1 MLYLFIHHNIHTM
14 KRFTL
19 LSMLL
24 TISLFLYAQDCVSD
38 WSYYR
43 SIAIDNTNGE
53 SLTDYQVGFTLNTAE
68 LVASGK
74 LQADGADLRVFMDD
88 CTPLPFWGDSLG
100 TSNETRIWVK
110 VPAIDAGA
118 NLSLQVYYGNP
129 SAESIIDGENTF
141 ILFDD
146 FEGTEVDTDKWE
158 AVGEYATFEVSNGRL
173 RYSSTSMNPGPRF
186 KFVRS
191 KASFV
196 ENITLDF
203 VIERTNADGF
213 GFSSSEE
220 PISRFIIRDSGFGFD
235 TLNQI
240 AIMHDT
246 ISNGTAT
253 QLTYPLLR
261 FDRSEFNTV
270 SITPHINDQNEFVFT
285 RFANEGLGNENT
297 DTLIVQNINM
307 PGFHFI
313 MSSFSS
319 SFIIEMENIRVRQ
332 HTAYPPSNSVGEEQ
346 MLSPSS
352 LDQLIAPTLVQVF
365 PNPTQ
370 GIIRIKADWEES
382 MIIQLYN
389 SQGRMMPNINTS
401 LLPKSEQTMDF
412 SQVPSGIYFLQFRRA
427 SDRALIHSQKLNI
440 LR

>member
-1 MLYLFIHHNIHTM
+1 M

-19 LSMLL
+19 LSMLV
-24 TISLFLYAQDCVSD
+24 TMSIFLYAQDCVSD
-38 WSYYR
+38 WSYYL
-43 SIAIDNTNGE
+43 SITIDNADGE
-53 SLTDYQVGFTLNTAE
+53 SLTDYQVSFTLNTAE
-68 LVASGK
+68 WVAAGK
-74 LQADGADLRVFMDD
+74 LQADGADLRVFTDD

-100 TSNETRIWVK
+100 ISSQTRIWVK
-110 VPAIDAGA
+110 VPAINAGA
-118 NLSLQVYYGNP
+118 SLNLQVYYGNP
-129 SAESIIDGENTF
+129 DAESVIDGENTF

-158 AVGEYATFEVSNGRL
+158 AVGEYATFEVNDGRL

-191 KASFV
+191 KANFAEDV
-196 ENITLDF
+196 TFDF
-203 VIERTNADGF
+203 VIERTNADGY

-240 AIMHDT
+240 AIMLDT

-261 FDRSEFNTV
+261 FDRHEFNTV

-285 RFANEGLGNENT
+285 RFANEGLGDENT

-313 MSSFSS
+313 MSSFSP

-332 HTAYPPSNSVGEEQ
+332 HTTNPPSSFVGEEQ
-346 MLSPSS
+346 MLTPSS
-352 LDQLIAPTLVQVF
+352 LDQIIAPTLLQVF

-370 GIIRIKADWEES
+370 DIVYIKSDWKES
-382 MIIQLYN
+382 IFIQIYDI
-389 SQGRMMPNINTS
+389 QGRIIPNINVL
-401 LLPKSEQTMDF
+401 LLPKSEQTINL
-412 SQVPSGIYFLQFRRA
+412 SQLSSGVYFLQFR
-427 SDRALIHSQKLNI
+427 SVSNGTLLHSQKLNI